1 MGKDGGDEGTSL
13 SEKARE
19 GKKIL
24 IYHYQLLIFAETI
37 LRQLWVGNEKKPVY
51 IVYVIQTLQ

>member
-37 LRQLWVGNEKKPVY
+37 LRQLWVENEKKTV
-51 IVYVIQTLQ
+51 L

>member
-37 LRQLWVGNEKKPVY
+37 LRQLWVENEKNRLVNL
-51 IVYVIQTLQ
+51 IQTLQ